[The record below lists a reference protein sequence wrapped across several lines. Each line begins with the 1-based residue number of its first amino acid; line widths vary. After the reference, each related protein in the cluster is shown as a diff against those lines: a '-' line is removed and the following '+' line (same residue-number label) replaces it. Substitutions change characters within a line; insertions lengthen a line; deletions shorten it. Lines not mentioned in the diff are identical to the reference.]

1 MCYHMLSERDISR
14 EQRTELVYGMVG
26 GVNADASSSIWT
38 AITAFNQENKVYF
51 VTIKNYDNNT
61 DRHHADMAAGDGPHY
76 SEPGTV
82 DIG

>member
-1 MCYHMLSERDISR
+1 MLSERDISR